1 MMLYLSFRSPIPMYG
16 SALQIAS
23 HRNGDMKYLIPHYIN
38 VDQSDLR
45 AIKDGWY
52 VADGEGKLVA
62 GPFSSRE
69 ESVLRG
75 NVRFG
80 SARDAYSGLYR
91 NVERT

>member
-1 MMLYLSFRSPIPMYG
+1 M
-16 SALQIAS
+16 
-23 HRNGDMKYLIPHYIN
+23 DMKYLIPHYIN
-38 VDQSDLR
+38 ADQSDLR

-75 NVRFG
+75 NIRFG